1 ALYAMREDHSILKS
15 QCVSFL
21 SFIFFLIMSA
31 YLSEIYFVLTGMIV
45 SFILLLL
52 LKIMPLYNILKKVKS

>member
-1 ALYAMREDHSILKS
+1 ILKS

-21 SFIFFLIMSA
+21 SFIFFLIMSV